1 MNLND
6 LTLDVEQ
13 TVEVKADIGD
23 VFKGVL
29 YRLGEGNTRPDGVS
43 MDMTLEQW
51 AGGRWFRD
59 RGEGIQHLWGHVQVI
74 KPPMLLELSG
84 PMFMSYPALNHVE
97 VKLEQRPGGTHVDLR
112 HRAIGFIDPAHRQNV
127 STGWKHI
134 LEGVV
139 QDCSARAG
147 ALRT

>member
-13 TVEVKADIGD
+13 VVEVKADIGD

-29 YRLGEGNTRPDGVS
+29 YRLGKGNTRPDGVS
-43 MDMTLEQW
+43 MDMTLEEW

-74 KPPMLLELSG
+74 KPPVLLELSG
-84 PMFMSYPALNHVE
+84 PMFMSYPALNHIE

-112 HRAIGFIDPAHRQNV
+112 HRAVGLIDPAHRQGIT
-127 STGWKHI
+127 TGWRHI
-134 LEGVV
+134 LEGAA
-139 QDCSARAG
+139 QDCSARAS
-147 ALRT
+147 AQRT